1 MFDVRFLALLVTA
14 VLLTACRDAS
24 SARALEFHAQAPL
37 PSTASAWPEADLL
50 FRSDPRWLGG
60 DAAFSVH
67 LGGERVLW
75 LFGDTFIAT
84 SERHLRSE
92 ARMVRN
98 TIAVQQGLDPS
109 SARIEFHWQA
119 GPGSW
124 FPEQGAQWFWPQHGV
139 CLPGGPL
146 ILFWSR
152 MQRTGDGM
160 FGFEARGWTAVIIDN
175 PEDSPSAWRP
185 RTLEPAA
192 LPPGILAAQG
202 LFIEGEFVYG
212 LGVREPGDHAGFALR
227 FPIEA
232 LRQGELR
239 TLEVWDGQWTRARAD
254 LAPRAVMPDAAPEL
268 SLHFERA
275 LDRYIHVRSL
285 GFGATTLAI
294 ATANCITGPWSA
306 PLELYRPPESDRA
319 QTLVYAGKGHPELTG
334 ADLVL
339 TYASNSFDFAA
350 LVNDP
355 THYYPRFVRVT
366 YGADLDRGTR

>member
-1 MFDVRFLALLVTA
+1 
-14 VLLTACRDAS
+14 
-24 SARALEFHAQAPL
+24 
-37 PSTASAWPEADLL
+37 
-50 FRSDPRWLGG
+50 
-60 DAAFSVH
+60 
-67 LGGERVLW
+67 
-75 LFGDTFIAT
+75 
-84 SERHLRSE
+84 
-92 ARMVRN
+92 MVRN